1 MEWTQIAAWIVWAWV
16 GLTTVIATLGL
27 LAVLKGEPSHIEFE
41 KDRIEHAKVTDMA
54 LSVAKAF
61 ALNAIL
67 GLMLIQTLDLK
78 V

>member
-16 GLTTVIATLGL
+16 GLTTVIATLSA
-27 LAVLKGEPSHIEFE
+27 LAVLKGEPSNVELEI
-41 KDRIEHAKVTDMA
+41 DRIEHAKVTDMA
-54 LSVAKAF
+54 LSLAKAF

-67 GLMLIQTLDLK
+67 GLMLIQTLGLT